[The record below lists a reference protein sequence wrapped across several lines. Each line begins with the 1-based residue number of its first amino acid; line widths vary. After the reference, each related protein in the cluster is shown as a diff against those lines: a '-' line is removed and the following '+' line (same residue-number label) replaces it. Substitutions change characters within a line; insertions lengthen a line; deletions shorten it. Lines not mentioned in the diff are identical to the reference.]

1 MCLRSPRGNRY
12 RKDYAPFAGGGRVS
26 APDTSARVIRTYLT
40 ANGLF
45 TLAASLIWAVNT
57 LFLLDA
63 GLDIFTVMVVNAS
76 FTVGQLVFEVPTG
89 VIADTIGR
97 KASFLIGIAALAVA
111 TVLYVLSS
119 QLQLG
124 IGMFVFA
131 SVLIGFGFTC
141 QTGAMDAWLV
151 DALAHTG
158 YEQRLDGVFSKGQI
172 VFGVATLAGTLGGG
186 FLGQLDLAIPYYLRS
201 VVLLLAFA
209 FVAIRMR
216 DVGFEPRPL
225 VWRRFGEESRAIL
238 KAGAEYG
245 WRNRVVRVLFFAS
258 TIQGV
263 FFIFGFY
270 SWQRYFLDLL
280 ARELVWVNGVVTAA
294 FALSGVL
301 GSALVGRVM
310 REGARRRNAGNVLAL
325 VALGQAVL
333 VLAIGLIGVLVPAT
347 SYGVG
352 VFLAAAGL
360 YVLSGVLGGVQTP
373 VRQAFLNRQIPSA
386 QRATVLS
393 LDAFFG
399 DGGASAGQLGLG
411 WLSRAVSIPIAWLA
425 GGAIMTLAAPLY
437 RVARAGDESPV
448 ETPAAE

>member
-1 MCLRSPRGNRY
+1 
-12 RKDYAPFAGGGRVS
+12 
-26 APDTSARVIRTYLT
+26 
-40 ANGLF
+40 
-45 TLAASLIWAVNT
+45 
-57 LFLLDA
+57 
-63 GLDIFTVMVVNAS
+63 
-76 FTVGQLVFEVPTG
+76 
-89 VIADTIGR
+89 
-97 KASFLIGIAALAVA
+97 
-111 TVLYVLSS
+111 
-119 QLQLG
+119 
-124 IGMFVFA
+124 
-131 SVLIGFGFTC
+131 
-141 QTGAMDAWLV
+141 V

-158 YEQRLDGVFSKGQI
+158 YEQPLDGVFSKGQI
-172 VFGVATLAGTLGGG
+172 VFGAATLAGTLGGG
-186 FLGQLDLAIPYYLRS
+186 FLGQLDLVIPYYLRS

-209 FVAIRMR
+209 FVAVRMR

-238 KAGAEYG
+238 AAGTEFG

-258 TIQGV
+258 AAQGV

-294 FALSGVL
+294 FALSGIL

-310 REGARRRNAGNVLAL
+310 REGPRRRNAGNVMAL
-325 VALGQAVL
+325 MALGQAVL
-333 VLAIGLIGVLVPAT
+333 VLVIGLIGVLVPDS

-352 VFLAAAGL
+352 VFLVAAGL

-393 LDAFFG
+393 LDAFFA

-411 WLSRAVSIPIAWLA
+411 WLSRAVSIPVAWLV
-425 GGAIMTLAAPLY
+425 GGTMMVFAAPLY
-437 RVARAGDESPV
+437 RAVRTGDASSE
-448 ETPAAE
+448 EAPAEE

>member
-1 MCLRSPRGNRY
+1 MGNRY
-12 RKDYAPFAGGGRVS
+12 RKDYARSADGGRVPAADAS
-26 APDTSARVIRTYLT
+26 TRIIRTYLT

-89 VIADTIGR
+89 VVADTIGR
-97 KASFLIGIAALAVA
+97 KASFLLGIGALVIA
-111 TVLYVLSS
+111 TVLYVLAA
-119 QLQLG
+119 QLG
-124 IGMFVFA
+124 LGIWMFVFA

-158 YEQRLDGVFSKGQI
+158 YGRPLDGVFSKGQI
-172 VFGVATLAGTLGGG
+172 VFGLATLAGTLGGG
-186 FLGQLDLAIPYYLRS
+186 FLGQVDLAIPYYLRS

-238 KAGAEYG
+238 AAGTEFG

-258 TIQGV
+258 AAQGV

-294 FALSGVL
+294 FALAGVL

-310 REGARRRNAGNVLAL
+310 REGIGRRNAGNVLAL
-325 VALGQAVL
+325 MALGQAAL
-333 VLAIGLIGVLVPAT
+333 VLAIGLIGVVVPAEG
-347 SYGVG
+347 YGLTA
-352 VFLAAAGL
+352 FLAAAGL
-360 YVLSGVLGGVQTP
+360 YVVMGVIMGIQGP

-393 LDAFFG
+393 LDAFFA

-411 WLSRAVSIPIAWLA
+411 WLSRAVSIPAAWLV
-425 GGAIMTLAAPLY
+425 GGVMMLVAAPLY
-437 RVARAGDESPV
+437 RAARSGDAPV
-448 ETPAAE
+448 GVSAEE